1 MVVKEEKTR
10 MTSLFTRSAILTV
23 SRLSD
28 FAIQL
33 LGPLLLVRILDV
45 ADYGMYQE
53 FLIYA
58 TLISTLCAFS
68 IDSSLTYFIPR
79 FPGREREFV
88 TQASLLI
95 LGISAIIIA
104 VLFIIRPITL
114 GLTSY
119 DFVLPL
125 AAYVLFFVNLN
136 WLEYYWIAKRQT
148 VYVLAYSAIRL
159 FLRVSV
165 LLVVAYTTR
174 DVVATIWSMV
184 VVEGFRVLVA
194 FVFFAKKAMFRVHLR
209 WQEIK
214 EQLKFAAPIG
224 TAAVI
229 QRLGRDVGKI
239 CASIMFGPT
248 TLAYYA
254 VGSYLQPI
262 IRVIRSGVQDAVY
275 PELVRANNELGG
287 ALQLWRRV
295 TVLNCVVFFPTF
307 VLVIFYAE
315 EAITVLFTSEYLA
328 AVPLFNIYAF
338 LLIRRCFNADA
349 LLRSTGQTGFMIWGA
364 FGGLALNV
372 ALILVFSKL
381 VGIIGPAIALV
392 ISEIGLEVY
401 YAQRVR
407 YALKLTIADLVDWRS
422 IFRIAFCCG
431 LAAPILFCSRL
442 LPGSELIRIAA
453 ASSAYLLV
461 VFLLAYRLGV
471 DDIGRIAYH
480 LWSTIRRV
488 PGR

>member
-1 MVVKEEKTR
+1 
-10 MTSLFTRSAILTV
+10 MTSLFTRSAILTA

-33 LGPLLLVRILDV
+33 LSPLLLVRILDV

-58 TLISTLCAFS
+58 MLISTFCAFS
-68 IDSSLTYFIPR
+68 IDSSLTFFIPK
-79 FPGREREFV
+79 FPGRERAYV

-104 VLFIIRPITL
+104 VLFLIRPIIL

-119 DFVLPL
+119 DFVMQL

-148 VYVLAYSAIRL
+148 VYVLAYSALRL

-194 FVFFAKKAMFRVHLR
+194 FGYFAKKGMFRIDMR
-209 WQEIK
+209 WQEIL

-224 TAAVI
+224 AAAVI

-239 CASIMFGPT
+239 SASIMFGPT

-262 IRVIRSGVQDAVY
+262 IRVLRSGVQDAVY
-275 PELVRANNELGG
+275 PELVRANNKPDG
-287 ALQLWRRV
+287 ALQLWRRIN
-295 TVLNCVVFFPTF
+295 VLNCAVFFPTF

-315 EAITVLFTSEYLA
+315 EAIALLFTSEYLA
-328 AVPLFNIYAF
+328 AVPVFNVYAF
-338 LLIRRCFNADA
+338 LLIRRSFNADV
-349 LLRSTGQTGFMIWGA
+349 LLRSTGQTGFLIWGS
-364 FGGLALNV
+364 FGALALNA
-372 ALILVFSKL
+372 ALILFLAKS

-392 ISEIGLEVY
+392 ASEIGLELY

-407 YALKLTIADLVDWRS
+407 HALKLTIADLADWRS

-431 LAAPILFCSRL
+431 LAFPILVCFSV
-442 LPGSELIRIAA
+442 LPGPGVIRMAA
-453 ASSAYLLV
+453 ASLAYYVV
-461 VFLLAYRLGV
+461 VFFLAYRCGV
-471 DDIGRIAYH
+471 ADIGRITYH
-480 LWSTIRRV
+480 IWSTIKFL